1 MSRSRPTR
9 ATLAAALLLAI
20 ALPGAAEA
28 SPALLQNPGS
38 AAAIRDYWTKDR
50 MREAQPLAP
59 PAPPATLAGPAEP
72 AGAPSYVAPAAPGRS
87 STPRLRSGVTA
98 RGAIAGRGA
107 VAVADPAAS
116 DVRAHGK
123 VFFTVTKGNA
133 PGDYVCSGT
142 AVNSRNRSLVWTAGH
157 CVFDHHDRGGR
168 VVNFAFV
175 PAYDRGE
182 TPYGTWPARKLA
194 TTGRWR
200 RDGNLRFD
208 VGAAIVRR
216 RDGIALQ
223 AVVGARGIGF
233 DQPRRRDY
241 SVFGYPAIDPFDGER
256 EYRCDSRYRGA
267 DLPGGPGPKTMSL
280 GCDMTR
286 GASGGGWI
294 AGGTLLSVTSYGYK
308 SAPGKLFGPYM
319 SRTAKRLY
327 KRVRGAAVRR

>member
-1 MSRSRPTR
+1 MTRSRPT
-9 ATLAAALLLAI
+9 ATLIAALLLAI
-20 ALPGAAEA
+20 ALPASAEA
-28 SPALLQNPGS
+28 SPAILETSGS
-38 AAAIRDYWTKDR
+38 AAAIRDYWTKER
-50 MREAQPLAP
+50 MRAAEPVAP
-59 PAPPATLAGPAEP
+59 PAPPATLSGPAGPA
-72 AGAPSYVAPAAPGRS
+72 GTPSYVAPAAPGQPS
-87 STPRLRSGVTA
+87 PARLQSGATA
-98 RGAIAGRGA
+98 TGGIVDRGA
-107 VAVADPAAS
+107 VLVENPAAS

-168 VVNFAFV
+168 VKNFAFV
-175 PAYDRGE
+175 PAYDRGA

-194 TTGRWR
+194 TTRRWR

-208 VGAAIVRR
+208 VGAATVRR
-216 RDGIALQ
+216 HEGVALQ

-233 DQPRRRDY
+233 DQPRKQDY
-241 SVFGYPAIDPFDGER
+241 SVLGYPAIDPFDGSR

-267 DLPGGPGPKTMSL
+267 DLPGGPGPKTMSV

-308 SAPGKLFGPYM
+308 SAPGRLYGPYL
-319 SRTAKRLY
+319 SRTAKKLY
-327 KRVRGAAVRR
+327 KRMRGSGRSG